1 MADVTRVRI
10 RVALADDH
18 PVVVDGLRAYF
29 DRLDDLEVVGMAGS
43 GPEVLKIVRELT
55 PDVMV
60 LDLEMPPPAGP
71 DLIREV
77 HEISPDTKV
86 LVLTAHDSDENIVAA
101 LTSGASGYVSK
112 DAPVEQVAEGIRQ
125 VHSGNISLRAD
136 VTSQLLTKLMSAPTE
151 PRETQPKL
159 GITSREAEVLN
170 LLVAGAT
177 NEEIAKQLYMSVRTV
192 KAHLASI
199 FRKLGVNRR
208 TSAATAALRLGLVSH
223 AETESESR
231 YR

>member
-1 MADVTRVRI
+1 MADGGRRGI

-29 DRLDDLEVVGMAGS
+29 DRLDDLEVVGLAGS

-71 DLIREV
+71 ELIKQLQEL
-77 HEISPDTKV
+77 SPATKI
-86 LVLTAHDSDENIVAA
+86 LVLTAHDSDENIVEA

-112 DAPVEQVAEGIRQ
+112 DAPVEQVAEGVRQ
-125 VHSGNISLRAD
+125 VHSGNIALRAD

-151 PRETQPKL
+151 PRDAKPTL
-159 GITSREAEVLN
+159 GITTRESEVLR

-177 NEEIAKQLYMSVRTV
+177 NEEISKQLYMSVRTV

-208 TSAATAALRLGLVSH
+208 TSAATEALRLGLVTNE
-223 AETESESR
+223 APEGQPR